1 MCGIGGVWC
10 FGSELDEKD
19 AEKLKKLAVS
29 LESRG
34 NEAYGFYN
42 GEKVIKFPSRASQVI
57 EMIERLVPWDTLVVR
72 KKMFLMHTR
81 LATTGSPLDNV
92 NNHPFETKHFVM
104 AHNGQLWDYEY
115 YYVVKNG
122 IWLKEFDEPET
133 DSYRIISKTE
143 EEFEKCKD
151 AIEAFKKAMEE
162 LYYQGSYAIWIY
174 SKVDDLLMLYRDSN
188 PLSVAVDS
196 GKLWF
201 ASEDTMLKKIGFKDV
216 SEIKAGEIFVYDRRG
231 LVKSVKVAEV
241 RQATKFKRGG
251 YWGYNYNYNSYS
263 KKNQSD
269 KENFDDVCLK
279 YCDELEDCM
288 EHFGK
293 YGIKLCDKFFYGY

>member
-19 AEKLKKLAVS
+19 AERLKKLAVS

-42 GEKVIKFPSRASQVI
+42 GEKVVKFPSRASQVI
-57 EMIERLVPWDTLVVR
+57 EMIERLVPWESLVAG

-133 DSYRIISKTE
+133 DSYKIISKTE
-143 EEFEKCKD
+143 EEFKKCKNSV
-151 AIEAFKKAMEE
+151 EAFKRTMEG

-174 SKVDDLLMLYRDSN
+174 SKIDDLLMFYRDSN
-188 PLSVAVDS
+188 PLSVAIDS

-201 ASEDTMLKKIGFKDV
+201 ASEDTMLKKLGFKDV

-231 LVKSVKVAEV
+231 LVKSVKVIEV
-241 RQATKFKRGG
+241 KQSTKFKRGG
-251 YWGYNYNYNSYS
+251 YWGYNYNYKSSS
-263 KKNQSD
+263 KKNQSV
-269 KENFDDVCLK
+269 KENFDEVCMK

-293 YGIKLCDKFFYGY
+293 YGIKLCDKFFYEY